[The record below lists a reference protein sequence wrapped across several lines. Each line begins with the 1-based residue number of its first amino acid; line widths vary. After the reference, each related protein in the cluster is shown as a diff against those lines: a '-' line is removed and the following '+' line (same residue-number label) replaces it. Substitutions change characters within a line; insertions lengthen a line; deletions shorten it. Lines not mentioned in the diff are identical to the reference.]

1 MPMLS
6 FAKIVQGRDSSV
18 RVTDDGLM
26 DVVDTVMI
34 VTSKD
39 CNHSNE
45 LLRNLKPSLFDNE
58 KLVMRNQR
66 RYVTLKDAITL
77 IMVLPGKIAKE
88 IRSQFADI
96 IEDYIKTNM
105 TPIFDDSGLLGFK
118 HRREELELMR
128 LEDEIH
134 ERRAST
140 QDKRIK
146 NMDGFL
152 GLMTRIRPDWQKT
165 DARFRLH
172 TEDLIKNIMTVPPLG
187 SKTPSTKDEE
197 PTIPRATPASLSIS
211 QLVQEMKIR
220 ALKHGDSCRV
230 GALAA
235 KRYREAHDEDP
246 PKHPQWVDGVE
257 RKVNSYTEADRGML
271 VGVLHELGLAPGSS
285 SASSV
290 ASDDC
295 Y

>member
-6 FAKIVQGRDSSV
+6 FAEIVQGRDSSV

-26 DVVDTVMI
+26 DVVDTIMA
-34 VTSKD
+34 VTGKN
-39 CNHSNE
+39 CNDSNE
-45 LLRNLKPSLFDNE
+45 TFRDLKPSLFDKE
-58 KLVMRNQR
+58 KVLTRDRR

-105 TPIFDDSGLLGFK
+105 TPVFDDSGLLGFK

-290 ASDDC
+290 ASDD